1 MGFSN
6 VDVVLAFEGNHAKS
20 FASNF
25 PPKKSNH
32 RVTRAFEVSLL
43 DEQPGAPSN
52 NQVECYVMGIQ
63 GNQRGARRGR
73 SDRKKSYKI
82 SDLGIIVGT
91 HANGGRS
98 AFESRAC
105 DEEEEESLLV
115 FDQVEGHCFGFSR
128 NGHYRLTLD
137 RNDCKSLVVMPIS
150 FGHPAATD
158 EERSFALRFVAD
170 APVMIRELEHTPR
183 MDKTLNKLFFAPK
196 NPNKTLKSTVMGTSS
211 RRGVQGAQR
220 VIYAD
225 TEGKRRYGEPLFR
238 VVQIDYLPNEGG
250 TVFCYL
256 AINDKLLQRRKELQ
270 DYSVSL
276 SIEAT
281 CRGMI
286 CRTADGLPQHTTV
299 AKGKKFEAAWRKFA
313 CSFENENKS
322 RLLMVLVQSGQS
334 TEFGHIKCEEL
345 ASTGVSSTIGGAE
358 KEGTLT
364 NFLGVSA
371 ASKLSRAR
379 DTRNYEEWGI
389 FNSVAFDDASF
400 FQRNLPNPV
409 SSVPIIDLGGFSGAG
424 GEFIHVAVDQDLE
437 RALEMSEQD
446 ADLQRAIEQSK
457 ASQGDNGGNNTDST
471 YQRDLELAMKLSEQQ
486 SKADPTCTGEF
497 KGNESSAMKSPEIV
511 DLLDDDDDDDEKDA
525 TPSLKENV
533 ESGYDEARE
542 SSSANSGTGS
552 KKVDDAAERRRLA
565 AEAALKRFAS

>member
-1 MGFSN
+1 
-6 VDVVLAFEGNHAKS
+6 
-20 FASNF
+20 
-25 PPKKSNH
+25 
-32 RVTRAFEVSLL
+32 
-43 DEQPGAPSN
+43 
-52 NQVECYVMGIQ
+52 
-63 GNQRGARRGR
+63 
-73 SDRKKSYKI
+73 
-82 SDLGIIVGT
+82 
-91 HANGGRS
+91 
-98 AFESRAC
+98 
-105 DEEEEESLLV
+105 
-115 FDQVEGHCFGFSR
+115 
-128 NGHYRLTLD
+128 
-137 RNDCKSLVVMPIS
+137 
-150 FGHPAATD
+150 
-158 EERSFALRFVAD
+158 
-170 APVMIRELEHTPR
+170 MIRELEHTPR
-183 MDKTLNKLFFAPK
+183 MDKTLNKLFFALK
-196 NPNKTLKSTVMGTSS
+196 NLNKTLQSTVMGTSS

-225 TEGKRRYGEPLFR
+225 SEGKRKYGEPLFR

-256 AINDKLLQRRKELQ
+256 AINDKLLQRCKELK

-299 AKGKKFEAAWRKFA
+299 AKGKKFEAAWRKYA

-334 TEFGHIKCEEL
+334 TEFGHIKCEKL
-345 ASTGVSSTIGGAE
+345 AGTGVASTTGGAG
-358 KEGTLT
+358 KAGTLT

-371 ASKLSRAR
+371 DSKLSRAR

-400 FQRNLPNPV
+400 FQRNLPNLD

-424 GEFIHVAVDQDLE
+424 GEGFHVDQDLQ
-437 RALEMSEQD
+437 RALEMSQQD

-457 ASQGDNGGNNTDST
+457 ESQGNEENNADSA

-497 KGNESSAMKSPEIV
+497 KGNGPSAMKGPEIDLV
-511 DLLDDDDDDDEKDA
+511 DLLSDDDDDQSDA
-525 TPSLKENV
+525 KPPHFPLMKENV
-533 ESGYDEARE
+533 ESALSGYDGARE
-542 SSSANSGTGS
+542 SSSANSGTDS
-552 KKVDDAAERRRLA
+552 KKVDDAAEKRRLA